1 MALKNTT
8 WHGVK
13 PGNIVSFVY
22 KGKNDKKGFKRTILL
37 VNPDLKYRKK
47 STGRVK
53 RFVVGLQ
60 LDTVI
65 SAPISVTK
73 LENLFGQI
81 GGVKVDG
88 DSVSGDLSET
98 ISPAETKKLYNKLKS
113 LVKSYNNWR
122 TFDRREC
129 MKRRVYLEVDYD
141 KIPKDVLED
150 FQQEQMSKISGI
162 MENE

>member
-60 LDTVI
+60 LDTAI
-65 SAPISVTK
+65 SAPISITK
-73 LENLFGQI
+73 LENLFGKI
-81 GGVKVDG
+81 GGVKVDS

-141 KIPKDVLED
+141 KIPKDVLDD

-162 MENE
+162 MEKE